1 MIVCDLAGQALSV
14 QVTCLTVCTGRLSSM
29 SQDPAH
35 LLLSGCSA
43 HTCMLF
49 SLPSVC
55 MGVCLKPANIRCR
68 CDCRKENSRH
78 HLWQDLLWRAD
89 ALPGFPAPLHRLCR
103 ADRCAISMLP
113 VTLPELACLQ
123 LLQWELAHVL
133 AFADLWACMHPH
145 PFRSTG
151 ALSAAALSNCT
162 KNCLQ
167 H

>member
-1 MIVCDLAGQALSV
+1 M
-14 QVTCLTVCTGRLSSM
+14 CTGRHSSM
-29 SQDPAH
+29 SRDPAH

-49 SLPSVC
+49 SVRSVC
-55 MGVCLKPANIRCR
+55 IRGLKPGSIRCR

-89 ALPGFPAPLHRLCR
+89 ALPGLPAPLHRLCR

-113 VTLPELACLQ
+113 IHLTGSDTSSAAAVGTCICAC
-123 LLQWELAHVL
+123 V
-133 AFADLWACMHPH
+133 ADLWACMHPH